1 MRCTA
6 LCGVTRLDA
15 AMRHQQHCVTGPL
28 PRAWLRRSARRGL
41 AGGQTNEP
49 WGHTSPVQGGRA
61 EIGKVVGRPDWK
73 TSLGV
78 MAPPGD
84 S

>member
-1 MRCTA
+1 VHSVVRRDPTRRGDASPAA
-6 LCGVTRLDA
+6 L
-15 AMRHQQHCVTGPL
+15 RH
-28 PRAWLRRSARRGL
+28 RSPAEGLAQKVGTLGL

-49 WGHTSPVQGGRA
+49 WARTSPVQGGRA
-61 EIGKVVGRPDWK
+61 EIGKVVGRPEWK